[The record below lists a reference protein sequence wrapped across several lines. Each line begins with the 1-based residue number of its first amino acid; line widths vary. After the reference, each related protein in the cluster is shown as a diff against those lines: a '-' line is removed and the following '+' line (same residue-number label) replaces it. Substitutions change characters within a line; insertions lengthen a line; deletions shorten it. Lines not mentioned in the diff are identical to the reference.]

1 MENKSGVSLW
11 YKLEFTSCSNR
22 TGRKAIPAPVQLNAR
37 AAVRNARAATFGVKG
52 AKLFNLMPINMRNS
66 SHGDVLM
73 FKNHLDIYLKDI
85 PDQPTTQGL
94 FRSAGSNSLLDQI
107 PIYESY

>member
-1 MENKSGVSLW
+1 MISKVKGTSLQGLNYCTKLYRLRLYSQEQRRERYQIILAWKISQGLVSG

-52 AKLFNLMPINMRNS
+52 AKLFNLMPIN
-66 SHGDVLM
+66 
-73 FKNHLDIYLKDI
+73 
-85 PDQPTTQGL
+85 
-94 FRSAGSNSLLDQI
+94 LLDQ
-107 PIYESY
+107 